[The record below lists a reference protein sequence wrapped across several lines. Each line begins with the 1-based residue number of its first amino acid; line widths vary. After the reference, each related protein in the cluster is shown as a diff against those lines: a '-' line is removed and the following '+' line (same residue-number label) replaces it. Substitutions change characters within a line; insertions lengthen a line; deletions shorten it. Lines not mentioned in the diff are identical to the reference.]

1 MNEARPPSWH
11 LGGFCAAAAVAGF
24 LSACGGHGSAPPATL
39 MAPTQNPASAV
50 TMVATAT
57 ANDQL
62 YGFRIHLTHL
72 ALTSQYGKT
81 VDVITKSLG
90 VEFMHLNGSAEPL
103 ATVSI
108 PQDTYVSASATV
120 DYATFSCADL
130 NPYGAVGTSTFENDS
145 PSVTVNVPA
154 PLVVAGPMG
163 LVLDLQVS
171 KSASFGSCAAEAVE
185 AWSVQPTFN
194 IRAFTLGESGSSL
207 TVETNLD
214 GLVSSLGAS
223 KLTVTA
229 ADGPVW
235 PIAADSSTRY
245 QGVSGFE
252 GVAAGA
258 AVDMDIALQADG
270 SLLATRIAVE
280 DNNDSDLTMWRGPLA
295 FVDAQTPVL
304 ETVPVETQGAL
315 FDNASGSP
323 TASAWQFVFGSSAFR
338 ISQQLANLKA
348 LPFSP
353 VFESANMVPGQS
365 TYLTTHAGAFPDGP
379 NRVSAGTVTLLPQTL
394 NGTIVGVSAEG
405 GFTAYRVALAT
416 YDLFSALSQQAGQTT
431 LLTAP
436 TSLIVYTDS
445 STRQFNTAPLA
456 LGTVQRFRG
465 LVFNDA
471 GTLRMDCGWIFDG
484 VAP

>member
-1 MNEARPPSWH
+1 MNEARPLRWRA
-11 LGGFCAAAAVAGF
+11 GGFCAAAAAY
-24 LSACGGHGSAPPATL
+24 LAACGGHGSAPPPATPIG
-39 MAPTQNPASAV
+39 PTQNPPAAITV
-50 TMVATAT
+50 VATAT

-72 ALTSQYGKT
+72 ALTSQSGKT

-103 ATVSI
+103 AMVSI

-120 DYATFSCADL
+120 DYATFSCAEL

-154 PLVVAGPMG
+154 PLVVTGPMG

-171 KSASFGSCAAEAVE
+171 KSASFGSCAAAAVE

-194 IRAFTLGESGSSL
+194 VRAFTLGEPSSSL
-207 TVETNLD
+207 TLETNLD
-214 GLVSSLGAS
+214 GVVSSIGAS

-229 ADGPVW
+229 PDGPVW
-235 PIAADSSTRY
+235 PIAADSNTRY
-245 QGVSGFE
+245 QGALGLE

-280 DNNDSDLTMWRGPLA
+280 DSNDSDLTMWRGPLA

-323 TASAWQFVFGSSAFR
+323 TGSTWQFVFGSSAFR
-338 ISQQLANLKA
+338 VSQQLANLEA

-365 TYLTTHAGAFPDGP
+365 TYLTTHAAAFPDSP
-379 NRVSAGTVTLLPQTL
+379 NRISASTVTLLPQTL

-405 GFTAYRVALAT
+405 GFTAYRVALAPYEIFAT
-416 YDLFSALSQQAGQTT
+416 LSQQAGQTT

-436 TSLIVYTDS
+436 TSLIVYTNS

-471 GTLRMDCGWIFDG
+471 GTLRMDCGWILDG